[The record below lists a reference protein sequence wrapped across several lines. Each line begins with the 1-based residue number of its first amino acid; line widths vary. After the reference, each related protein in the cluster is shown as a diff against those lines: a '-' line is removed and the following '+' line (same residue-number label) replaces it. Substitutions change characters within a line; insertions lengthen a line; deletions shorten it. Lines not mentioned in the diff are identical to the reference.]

1 MDDESS
7 KFISEVWKYKPL
19 IIILIVVLIVGVP
32 LLVIQTNHHRKKKH
46 EKRDRFKH
54 RDYDD

>member
-19 IIILIVVLIVGVP
+19 IIILVVVLIVGVSF
-32 LLVIQTNHHRKKKH
+32 LVILTDRHRKKEHK
-46 EKRDRFKH
+46 KRDRTKH